1 MIVIYNFERFI
12 AIFIKDRVVKS
23 NKNSKE
29 AEKWQKTK
37 RKSAM
42 MRTAQSV

>member
-1 MIVIYNFERFI
+1 MIVFYNFEDYI
-12 AIFIKDRVVKS
+12 AIFIKGRVVKS
-23 NKNSKE
+23 NKNNRE

-42 MRTAQSV
+42 MRTAQGV

>member
-1 MIVIYNFERFI
+1 MIVFYNFEYFI
-12 AIFIKDRVVKS
+12 TIFIKGRVVKS
-23 NKNSKE
+23 NKNNRE

-42 MRTAQSV
+42 MRTAQGV